1 MKIKKKLQQL
11 AISFDD
17 CTTLKENYHG
27 YTECNDG
34 NEKKRNG
41 SPKDTEVA
49 WDVDNETDYPENV
62 TAWKEAKVTGRD
74 KSSEWMVKPASVN

>member
-1 MKIKKKLQQL
+1 MTVQLWKKTIMGIQSATTEMK
-11 AISFDD
+11 
-17 CTTLKENYHG
+17 
-27 YTECNDG
+27 
-34 NEKKRNG
+34 KKRNG